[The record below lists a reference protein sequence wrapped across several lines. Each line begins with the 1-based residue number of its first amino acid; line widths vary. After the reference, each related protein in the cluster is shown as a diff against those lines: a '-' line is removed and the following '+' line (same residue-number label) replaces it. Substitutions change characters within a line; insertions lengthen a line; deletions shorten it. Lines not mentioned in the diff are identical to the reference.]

1 MRKHLVTQEK
11 SVPSRGDDKDKILE
25 ARERERAW
33 LMKGQE
39 PSSFFKSSTPEMEGM
54 KGRAG
59 EVSGASEAESDLNFI
74 L

>member
-1 MRKHLVTQEK
+1 MRKHLVTQKK

-25 ARERERAW
+25 ARERAW

-39 PSSFFKSSTPEMEGM
+39 PSSFFKSSTPETEGM
-54 KGRAG
+54 RGRAG